1 MIPNESN
8 IFPKAKEKC
17 LCVNSNSIFRLGKI
31 RYKIIVSHIGIDVKV
46 NNDPEIWKIKGK

>member
-46 NNDPEIWKIKGK
+46 NNDPEI